1 MRNNHNPE
9 ELYHWG
15 IKGMKWGVR
24 KDRTT
29 GGKKR
34 RQGSTMS
41 EDAATAKALK
51 KKKLNELSNAELKK
65 LNERKNLEQQY
76 HNLNP
81 GAVKKGLKFMGT
93 AAAVMGTALAVY
105 NNSNAITKA
114 GKEVGGK
121 IIDVAGDLVMKDL
134 AQGLAR
140 GLRK

>member
-1 MRNNHNPE
+1 MRDYQNTE

-24 KDRTT
+24 KDR
-29 GGKKR
+29 KV
-34 RQGSTMS
+34 S

-51 KKKLNELSNAELKK
+51 KKKLDELSNAELKK

-76 HNLNP
+76 KNLNP
-81 GAVKKGLKFMGT
+81 GVIKKGLKFVGAAAAVLGT
-93 AAAVMGTALAVY
+93 AAALY
-105 NNSNAITKA
+105 NNGNSVVKA

-134 AQGLAR
+134 AR
-140 GLRK
+140 GLSK

>member
-1 MRNNHNPE
+1 MRDYQNTE

-24 KDRTT
+24 KDR
-29 GGKKR
+29 KV
-34 RQGSTMS
+34 S

-51 KKKLNELSNAELKK
+51 KKKLDELSNAELKK

-76 HNLNP
+76 KNLNP
-81 GAVKKGLKFMGT
+81 GAIKKGLKFVGAAAAVLGT
-93 AAAVMGTALAVY
+93 AAALY
-105 NNSNAITKA
+105 NNGNSVVKA

-134 AQGLAR
+134 AR